1 MLTCVRSRRWTE
13 KSTHTVDRSATLNE
27 YLQSVSNP
35 LVYAAG
41 DATSLGPPLTPVS
54 GHDGKIS
61 RISGTG
67 QSGVA
72 PLEHCAT
79 VSARMD
85 SSLTRSESLLRT
97 LARCALAILC
107 TSAHE
112 ARAGPPK
119 ASKARISSRVN
130 PRSRERRMKANV
142 RFSAGPYTRRPLAVR
157 G

>member
-1 MLTCVRSRRWTE
+1 MLTRVMSRRWTE

-41 DATSLGPPLTPVS
+41 DATSLGPTLTPVS
-54 GHDGKIS
+54 GHDGKLS
-61 RISGTG
+61 RISSTG

-97 LARCALAILC
+97 LARCAPTHLFQLGRRG
-107 TSAHE
+107 
-112 ARAGPPK
+112 RAGTAK
-119 ASKARISSRVN
+119 QR
-130 PRSRERRMKANV
+130 
-142 RFSAGPYTRRPLAVR
+142 
-157 G
+157 